1 MRKLTAAAAIAIAI
15 AVALLAAMPA
25 AAEHTEVIELELAA
39 EGLDRLD
46 IETGAG
52 PIEITGEP
60 DTDRI
65 RVRAEIRFP
74 DADAEEAAEILAE
87 QLRLTL
93 ERGIGGAEL
102 MAELTQTGWR
112 AFWGEHPTMSL
123 DVRVPQRFSLG
134 VDDGSGSLTVRD
146 VSGDIDVE
154 DGSGS
159 IVLTDVGGSVEVDDG
174 SGSLVIQGVGGDV
187 VIEDGSGS
195 LSVRDV
201 AGSVTVDDGSG
212 GITVT
217 GVEGDLTVLDAGSGS
232 LRFDDVGGEV
242 TVRD

>member
-1 MRKLTAAAAIAIAI
+1 MRKLTAAAAVANAI
-15 AVALLAAMPA
+15 ALLAAMPV
-25 AAEHTEVIELELAA
+25 AAEHTEIIELELEA

-52 PIEITGEP
+52 PIEITGLPEA
-60 DTDRI
+60 DRI
-65 RVRAEIRFP
+65 LVRAEIRFP
-74 DADAEEAAEILAE
+74 DADADEAAGILDQ

-102 MAELTQTGWR
+102 TAELSQTGWR
-112 AFWGEHPTMSL
+112 PFWGEHPTMSL
-123 DVRVPQRFSLG
+123 DVRVPQRFSLE

-146 VSGDIDVE
+146 VRGDIDVE

-159 IVLTDVGGSVEVDDG
+159 IVLTNVGGTVEVDDG
-174 SGSLVIQGVGGDV
+174 SGSLAIQGAGGDV

-217 GVEGDLTVLDAGSGS
+217 GVEGDLRVLDAGSGS
-232 LRFDDVGGEV
+232 LRFDEIGGEV
-242 TVRD
+242 SVRD